1 MAEAF
6 PFASFKITVQ
16 GQICDVNQH
25 RELIVSTQHAKIR
38 EKPGRSWKNTD
49 EDNLLHVI
57 EKLLRTILYV
67 RTEI

>member
-25 RELIVSTQHAKIR
+25 RELIVSTQHAKMR
-38 EKPGRSWKNTD
+38 EKPGRSWKNT
-49 EDNLLHVI
+49 
-57 EKLLRTILYV
+57 
-67 RTEI
+67 